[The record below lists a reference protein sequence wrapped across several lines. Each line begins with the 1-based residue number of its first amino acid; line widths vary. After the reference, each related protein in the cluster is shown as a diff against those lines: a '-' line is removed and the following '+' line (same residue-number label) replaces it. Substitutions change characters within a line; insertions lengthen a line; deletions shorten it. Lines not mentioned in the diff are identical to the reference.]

1 MSSPAA
7 EQLLTAEEFARLPEP
22 EGGCCTE
29 LVDGR
34 VVMAP
39 PPGAAHGDRS
49 SIIGWAL
56 RSFVREHQLGRVLV
70 ESGYRLK
77 RRPDTVRGPDVSFI
91 ANDRLPVAGLP
102 AGYFEGAPTLAVEV
116 LSPNDAEAAVLTKVG
131 EYLDAGAERVWLVR
145 SANKSVTVYFA
156 GGDVATLHSG
166 DTLNSAHAAF
176 TLEGFALPID
186 EIFA

>member
-39 PPGAAHGDRS
+39 PPGGGHGKSSYRFARELGKFVEAH
-49 SIIGWAL
+49 AL
-56 RSFVREHQLGRVLV
+56 GEIMV

-116 LSPNDAEAAVLTKVG
+116 LSPNDAQAAVLTKVG

-166 DTLNSAHAAF
+166 DTLNSAHAGF